1 MEESTINNGK
11 MIGALLVGAAIGGV
25 LGVLFAPEKGSDTR
39 KKIMAKGEDLRDS
52 IKEKFNGLMDG
63 MKEELAEVEHEP
75 GFHQNGSKK
84 A

>member
-25 LGVLFAPEKGSDTR
+25 LGVLFAPEKGIDTR

-52 IKEKFNGLMDG
+52 IKEKFNGREAG
-63 MKEELAEVEHEP
+63 ILADKQEI
-75 GFHQNGSKK
+75 GIIC
-84 A
+84 